1 MDDQQNKIDLWA
13 VIEVMGHGRS
23 AGIIRTSDLGGLL
36 RVDVPIENGFRTE
49 YYGQAAIFSIKIV
62 SEEIARA
69 YALPQ
74 RDIMVY
80 DEPIV
85 PRQQYEEAL
94 RLARRENETLMHQ
107 VNVLTR
113 RLTSVNTLPAPD
125 DDYVPGS

>member
-1 MDDQQNKIDLWA
+1 MENESQVNLWA
-13 VIEVMGHGRS
+13 VVELMGHGRS

-49 YYGQAAIFSIKIV
+49 YYGAAAIFSIKVV

-69 YALPQ
+69 YAAPQ
-74 RDIMVY
+74 RDIMIY

-94 RLARRENETLMHQ
+94 RLIRRENETLAHQ
-107 VNVLTR
+107 VNVLTH
-113 RLTSVNTLPAPD
+113 RLTTINTLPAPD
-125 DDYVPGS
+125 DSIVSPF